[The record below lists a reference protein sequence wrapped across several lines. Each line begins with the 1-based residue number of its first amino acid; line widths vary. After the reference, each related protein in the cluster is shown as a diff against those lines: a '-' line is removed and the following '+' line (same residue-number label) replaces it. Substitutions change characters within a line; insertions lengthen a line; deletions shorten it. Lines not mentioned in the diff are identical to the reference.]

1 MNILEGSLPEGKLWR
16 TLVLLS
22 PQHEPGLAWQLG
34 LQLAEGN
41 GGDIVAAI
49 ILPLLGRAAEV
60 EAARSV
66 FEHARRMADE
76 GSNVY
81 AVLAE
86 AEDVGQ
92 ALLSIVTRADIDL
105 VIADGERPE
114 WQALENMPVPV
125 AVVRGAAYVEFQ
137 EDNGANGAE
146 TDDGGAGL
154 PPIQKV
160 LVPTV
165 GGPNTAIA
173 LSFLLPLTPEVEV
186 TTMYVVR
193 SYLGEEEEAHGRM
206 RLRQLAQFVD
216 GQDRIERKVVRA
228 PSPTEGIIEEASGA
242 YDLVVLGATRENTL
256 ARALF
261 GDVVRSV
268 VRESQTPVVVVRD
281 GGKPMGNVGRNL
293 AWRLQGIIPRLN
305 LSARTEVYTRVR
317 RSARPDTDYFIL
329 IGLSALIAALGLMLN
344 SAAVVI
350 GAMLVAPL
358 MSPMIG
364 AGLAIVMGN
373 VRFLRL
379 SVEAIVRGALLAI
392 LLSLLLGLLQPNA
405 TLTPEILARTHPT
418 MLDLG
423 VALFAGMAGAYA
435 LAHSEA
441 AAALPGVAISAALV
455 PPLSTIGISLA
466 RRAFSEALGAT
477 LLFSANLIAIVA
489 AAVLVFVVL
498 GFRPAHGRKAARDL
512 QQRTVRIAVGLLALI
527 TLMLGMTTYQLAQ
540 ESRLNNRLWA
550 ITEEQVELLPGVE
563 FDDLTPENVGD
574 RSQPLV
580 LHVTVRST
588 YPIPHA
594 QVVTLRD
601 DIARELAPALGE
613 AREIALTLTVIRV
626 TRLDP
631 AAPPTPTPT
640 PGAGSRSAI
649 VNNPLGQN
657 LYEAP
662 GRDTRILTTITDGA
676 TVLILEGSARVNGE
690 EWQRIASEGRVGW
703 VPAASLIQAD
713 EN

>member
-1 MNILEGSLPEGKLWR
+1 MKILEGSLPEGKLWR

-41 GGDIVAAI
+41 SGDIVAAI
-49 ILPLLGRAAEV
+49 ILPLRDQVAEI
-60 EAARSV
+60 EAARTV
-66 FEHARRMADE
+66 FEHARRIADE

-86 AEDVGQ
+86 AEDIGQ

-105 VIADGERPE
+105 VVADGERPE
-114 WQALENMPVPV
+114 WQALEHMPVPV

-137 EDNGANGAE
+137 EDDGANGAE
-146 TDDGGAGL
+146 REDDGAGP

-216 GQDRIERKVVRA
+216 GQDRLERKVVRA
-228 PSPTEGIIEEASGA
+228 PSPTEGIINEASGA
-242 YDLVVLGATRENTL
+242 YDLVVLGASRENTL

-261 GDVVRSV
+261 GDVVRTV
-268 VRESQTPVVVVRD
+268 VRESRTPVVVVRD

-305 LSARTEVYTRVR
+305 LSARTQVYTRVR
-317 RSARPDTDYFIL
+317 RSARPDTDFFIL

-392 LLSLLLGLLQPNA
+392 LLSLLLGLMQPNA
-405 TLTPEILARTHPT
+405 TLTPEILARTQPT

-466 RRAFSEALGAT
+466 RRAFAEALGAT

-498 GFRPAHGRKAARDL
+498 GFRPARGRKAARDL

-527 TLMLGMTTYQLAQ
+527 TLMLGVTTYQLAQ
-540 ESRLNNRLWA
+540 ESRLNNQLWA
-550 ITEEQVELLPGVE
+550 ITEEHVELLSGVE
-563 FDDLTPENVGD
+563 FDNLTPENLGD
-574 RSQPLV
+574 PSRPLV

-601 DIARELAPALGE
+601 DIARDLAPSLRDQ
-613 AREIALTLTVIRV
+613 REIALTLTVIRV

-631 AAPPTPTPT
+631 AAPPTPAPT
-640 PGAGSRSAI
+640 PGPGPRSAI
-649 VNNPLGQN
+649 IDNPGGAD
-657 LYEAP
+657 LYAAP
-662 GRDTRILTTITDGA
+662 GYDSRVITHLEAGA
-676 TVLILEGSARVNGE
+676 TVLLLEGDAAVNGE
-690 EWQRIASEGRVGW
+690 PWQRVASQGRVGW
-703 VPAASLIQAD
+703 VPTVFLRQAD